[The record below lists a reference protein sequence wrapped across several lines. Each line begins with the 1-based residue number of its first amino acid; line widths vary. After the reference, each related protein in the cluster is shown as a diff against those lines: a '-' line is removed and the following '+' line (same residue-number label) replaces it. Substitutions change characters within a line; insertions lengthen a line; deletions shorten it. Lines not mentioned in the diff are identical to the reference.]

1 MLSTVSIRTFFK
13 ISRFMWK
20 EILDKFA
27 KCVFHTKPPTICRGR
42 EEEDK
47 SLLIYRVGNFSG
59 GWSCGHAFLFPKF
72 FFGYLGF

>member
-27 KCVFHTKPPTICRGR
+27 KCVFHTKPPTICRG
-42 EEEDK
+42 E
-47 SLLIYRVGNFSG
+47 G
-59 GWSCGHAFLFPKF
+59 GG
-72 FFGYLGF
+72 G